1 MTIRKQ
7 IDLFKIFKNKKKKIL
22 KFITFFFRS
31 KFYNNI
37 YSIYLHS
44 I

>member
-31 KFYNNI
+31 KFYNI